1 MGKKCKHF
9 WTLAGAQGNRW
20 KAGHAMAR
28 CTNCPAWTVV
38 EYGDDKPGP
47 CQHVV
52 AKEKRREKSE
62 EVPTALV

>member
-1 MGKKCKHF
+1 MGKKCKHY
-9 WTLAGAQGNRW
+9 WKLVGAKGMRW
-20 KAGHAMAR
+20 KAGHALAR

-52 AKEKRREKSE
+52 ARKKGKSDD
-62 EVPTALV
+62 VCN